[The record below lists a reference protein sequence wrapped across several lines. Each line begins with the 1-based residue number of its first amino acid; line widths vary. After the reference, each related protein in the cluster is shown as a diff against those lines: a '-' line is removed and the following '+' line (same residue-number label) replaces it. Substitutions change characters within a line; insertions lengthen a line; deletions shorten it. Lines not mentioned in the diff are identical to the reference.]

1 MIQAKDRKK
10 IGNLIR
16 ILMDWDKQKMAK
28 ELDISYNSLVTYE
41 SGRYNSQRIDKFYQF
56 YYKELNIEKILINVG
71 CFRAFNKLNEYL
83 GGK

>member
-1 MIQAKDRKK
+1 MIPVENRRK
-10 IGNLIR
+10 IGNIIR
-16 ILMDWDKQKMAK
+16 ILMDWDTKQMAR

-71 CFRAFNKLNEYL
+71 CFRTFNKLNERF

>member
-1 MIQAKDRKK
+1 MIQVKDRKK

-16 ILMDWDKQKMAK
+16 ILMDWDKKKMAK
-28 ELDISYNSLVTYE
+28 ELDITYNSLVTYE
-41 SGRYNSQRIDKFYQF
+41 DGRFNSHRIDKFYQF

-71 CFRAFNKLNEYL
+71 CFRTFNKLNEYL

>member
-1 MIQAKDRKK
+1 MIQVKDRKK

-56 YYKELNIEKILINVG
+56 YYKELNIDKILINVG
-71 CFRAFNKLNEYL
+71 CSRIFNKLNERF

>member
-1 MIQAKDRKK
+1 MIQVKDRKK

-56 YYKELNIEKILINVG
+56 YYKELNIERILVNVG
-71 CFRAFNKLNEYL
+71 CFRTFNKLNDRF

>member
-1 MIQAKDRKK
+1 MIPVENRRKV
-10 IGNLIR
+10 GNLIR

-41 SGRYNSQRIDKFYQF
+41 SGRYNSQRIDKFYKF
-56 YYKELNIEKILINVG
+56 YYDELGIKKILVNVG
-71 CFRAFNKLNEYL
+71 CFRTFNKLNEYL

>member
-71 CFRAFNKLNEYL
+71 CFRTFNKLNEYL
-83 GGK
+83 GGQ

>member
-16 ILMDWDKQKMAK
+16 ILMDWDKKKMAK
-28 ELDISYNSLVTYE
+28 ELDITYNSLVTYE
-41 SGRYNSQRIDKFYQF
+41 DGRFNSQRIDKFYKF
-56 YYKELNIEKILINVG
+56 YYDELGIEKILVKVG
-71 CFRAFNKLNEYL
+71 CSRIFNKLNERF

>member
-1 MIQAKDRKK
+1 MIQVKDRKK

-16 ILMDWDKQKMAK
+16 ILMDWDKKKMAK

-71 CFRAFNKLNEYL
+71 CSRIFNKLNERL

>member
-1 MIQAKDRKK
+1 MIPVENRRK

-41 SGRYNSQRIDKFYQF
+41 SGRYNSQRIDKFYKF
-56 YYKELNIEKILINVG
+56 YYDELGIEKILVKIG
-71 CFRAFNKLNEYL
+71 CSKIFNKLNERF

>member
-1 MIQAKDRKK
+1 MIPVENRKK

-56 YYKELNIEKILINVG
+56 YYKELNIEKILVNVG
-71 CFRAFNKLNEYL
+71 CFRTFNKLNEYL
-83 GGK
+83 AGK

>member
-1 MIQAKDRKK
+1 MITVENRKK

-16 ILMDWDKQKMAK
+16 ILMDWDKKKMAK

-41 SGRYNSQRIDKFYQF
+41 SGRYNSSRIDKFYQF
-56 YYKELNIEKILINVG
+56 YYKELNIDKILINVG
-71 CFRAFNKLNEYL
+71 CSRIFNKLNERF

>member
-1 MIQAKDRKK
+1 MIPVENRKK

-28 ELDISYNSLVTYE
+28 ELDISYNSLITYE

-56 YYKELNIEKILINVG
+56 YYKELNIQQILVNVG
-71 CFRAFNKLNEYL
+71 CFRTFNKLNERF

>member
-1 MIQAKDRKK
+1 MIQVKDRKK

-71 CFRAFNKLNEYL
+71 CFITFNKLNEYL

>member
-1 MIQAKDRKK
+1 MIPVENRRK

-16 ILMDWDKQKMAK
+16 ILMDWDKKKMAK
-28 ELDISYNSLVTYE
+28 NLDISYNSLVTYE
-41 SGRYNSQRIDKFYQF
+41 SGRYNSNRIDKFYQF

-71 CFRAFNKLNEYL
+71 CFRTFNKLNERF

>member
-1 MIQAKDRKK
+1 MIQVKDRKK

-71 CFRAFNKLNEYL
+71 CFRTFNTLNEYL

>member
-1 MIQAKDRKK
+1 MIQVKDRKK

-56 YYKELNIEKILINVG
+56 YYKELNIEKILVTVG
-71 CFRAFNKLNEYL
+71 CFRTFNKLNESV

>member
-16 ILMDWDKQKMAK
+16 ILMDWDKKRMAK
-28 ELDISYNSLVTYE
+28 ELDITYNSLVTYE
-41 SGRYNSQRIDKFYQF
+41 DGRFNSQRIDKFYQF
-56 YYKELNIEKILINVG
+56 YYKELNIEKILVNVG
-71 CFRAFNKLNEYL
+71 CFRTFNKLNERL